1 MDETKEEMQQLRCKA
16 SELLLREEWKES
28 INIYSQLISLCEQHL
43 CSSSEF
49 KRCLCLAHS
58 NRAEARSRLRDF
70 SRAIE
75 DCDRALQ
82 LQTEGT
88 HVKALLCKG
97 KILLSLDRY
106 SQASDCFRQASKLQ
120 IGGSS
125 ETLHGFIYRCKKL
138 ELQSRT
144 GAFDVSD
151 WVLNGFQGKPPE
163 LAEYVGPVQIK
174 KSEQGGGR
182 GLFATKSIDSGTLL
196 LVTKAVAIGRA
207 IVDDDHD
214 ESAQLIMWKDLV
226 NKVFSASTTCPTTL
240 RRIYALSTGKPEAE
254 EVPDMHLFRPEFDI
268 DIESSKEDE
277 KPEMSRILDILD
289 VNSLMEDAA
298 SAKVLGKKNRDYC
311 GVGLWILASFVNHSC
326 TPNARRLHIGDCMS
340 IHASRDIKAGEEI
353 TFAYFDVLLPL
364 KKRRELASRWGFS
377 CNCKRCRFEQVVCL
391 QREEQMREIE
401 AGMEAGGE
409 LDMGGVVVKLEQVM
423 RRWMLKEKEKGFMR
437 ASYWPAFSQ
446 IFKSERLMSK
456 WGRRIPAAE
465 TVAESVAEAIG
476 GDDKVVKVAVA
487 EGLKRGGGVAEM
499 ERAMRLGRG
508 FYGKVMKK
516 QAMRALLELD
526 IHEQSY

>member
-1 MDETKEEMQQLRCKA
+1 MEEAKEEMQQLRCKA
-16 SELLLREEWKES
+16 SELLLREEWSQS
-28 INIYSQLISLCEQHL
+28 IHTYSQLISLCEHHL
-43 CSSSEF
+43 SSSSSEV
-49 KRCLCLAHS
+49 KRCLSLALS

-70 SRAIE
+70 SQALE

-88 HVKALLCKG
+88 HLKPLFCKG

-106 SQASDCFRQASKLQ
+106 AKALDCFRQASKLQ

-125 ETLHGFIYRCKKL
+125 ENLRGFLDRCKKL
-138 ELQSRT
+138 EFQSRT
-144 GAFDVSD
+144 GALDVSD

-163 LAEYVGPVQIK
+163 IAEYIGPVQIK
-174 KSEQGGGR
+174 KPEAGGGR
-182 GLFATKSIDSGTLL
+182 GLFVTRNVEAGTLL

-207 IVDDDHD
+207 ILDDDGD
-214 ESAQLIMWKDLV
+214 ESGRLVMWKDLV
-226 NKVFSASTTCPTTL
+226 NKVISASTRCRRTL
-240 RRIYALSTGKPEAE
+240 RRIYALSSGKCEE
-254 EVPDMHLFRPEFDI
+254 EVPDICLFRPEFEMDNTH
-268 DIESSKEDE
+268 EEE

-298 SAKVLGKKNRDYC
+298 SAKVLGKKSRDYC

-326 TPNARRLHIGDCMS
+326 SPNARRLHIGDCVS

-364 KKRRELASRWGFS
+364 KKRRELSRRWGFS
-377 CNCKRCRFEQVVCL
+377 CNCKRCRFEQVICIE
-391 QREEQMREIE
+391 REEQVREIE
-401 AGMEAGGE
+401 VGMESGGDS
-409 LDMGGVVVKLEQVM
+409 DMGGVVVKLEQVM
-423 RRWMLKEKEKGFMR
+423 RRWMLKEKEKGFLR
-437 ASYWPAFSQ
+437 ASYWAAFLQ
-446 IFKSERLMSK
+446 IFESERLTSK

-465 TVAESVAEAIG
+465 TVAESVAEAAG

-487 EGLKRGGGVAEM
+487 EGLKRGGGMVEM

-508 FYGKVMKK
+508 VYGKVMKK
-516 QAMRALLELD
+516 QAMRSLLELG
-526 IHEQSY
+526 IYEQSY